1 MGATRIRCIMK
12 TCVILAIVAVA
23 FSADSFSEDFSDE
36 ISFIQDEPAE
46 TLASAVHELRSAAP
60 ELLQA
65 HVDHIAKHAE
75 LIQSNSM
82 SSKAK
87 AYAHNFAASQRAI
100 KAALKSLNDQL
111 AAGHSHDKNALNTA
125 RANAGTLL
133 ANVKSKSKAAVNNY
147 RGKACPSKR
156 AEESANAKK
165 AAAKSKLDKEKNT
178 KICTLATT
186 WGDMDIDKSTPKFGS
201 ALRNGWDQ
209 ARSKWL
215 KAKAAWDAA
224 VKAHN
229 TAIANHYKAMASFN
243 SAAKACADKQRKAS
257 VSQWN
262 ITPAALAAC
271 SSSASLQH
279 TYGPLSWQPTAAAC
293 HIHFKPER
301 DAKAAAAKKEKD
313 AKETAAK
320 ESAQKKAEKSEKA
333 KAAELKQ
340 KEAAAKQKEK
350 NDKAAARKERADKDE
365 KKSKELSSKEKSS
378 KEKSNKAVL
387 RVTRHAWH
395 GWINNWDGN
404 MGWHTGGATFVS
416 GLHST
421 HDNGREDRLFKPLV
435 TTFGANQRS
444 HHWYG
449 WINNWDHRFDFS
461 CPANQAIIGFTSYHS
476 NHREDRRWKVLC
488 STFHGV
494 NIRGDGWPGWQ
505 TNWDATWSLSC
516 GHKPMVGISS
526 YHDNGKEDRRWR
538 IRCGTM
544 SNRL

>member
-36 ISFIQDEPAE
+36 ISFIQDEPDE

-75 LIQSNSM
+75 LIQSHSM

-229 TAIANHYKAMASFN
+229 TAIANHNKAMASFTTAVKIEATNTVNQCNNGHKEYNILKNEVASNVRTRKATFIATLVIACYIDNVASN

-271 SSSASLQH
+271 SSSASPQ
-279 TYGPLSWQPTAAAC
+279 Q
-293 HIHFKPER
+293 
-301 DAKAAAAKKEKD
+301 
-313 AKETAAK
+313 
-320 ESAQKKAEKSEKA
+320 
-333 KAAELKQ
+333 
-340 KEAAAKQKEK
+340 
-350 NDKAAARKERADKDE
+350 
-365 KKSKELSSKEKSS
+365 
-378 KEKSNKAVL
+378 
-387 RVTRHAWH
+387 RHA
-395 GWINNWDGN
+395 
-404 MGWHTGGATFVS
+404 T
-416 GLHST
+416 
-421 HDNGREDRLFKPLV
+421 
-435 TTFGANQRS
+435 
-444 HHWYG
+444 
-449 WINNWDHRFDFS
+449 
-461 CPANQAIIGFTSYHS
+461 FTSS
-476 NHREDRRWKVLC
+476 QSAMPRLRQPKRRRMQRRLQQRRRKRMTRQLLARRGLIRMRRSPRSSPARRSTLRRSPTRLC
-488 STFHGV
+488 SGSPVTHGMA
-494 NIRGDGWPGWQ
+494 GSTTGM
-505 TNWDATWSLSC
+505 ATWAGTLAVPLLSVVSTPPTITAVRTVC
-516 GHKPMVGISS
+516 SS
-526 YHDNGKEDRRWR
+526 PW
-538 IRCGTM
+538 
-544 SNRL
+544 